1 MGCLYQPNCGG
12 CCFRD
17 KTQAEYQA
25 LKEQKVKAILSAGLK
40 EQNYNWNKPVFLP
53 DGTRRRAALAFMQTK
68 GGLVLGFNENKSS
81 QITDCKQCL
90 MLTPKINA
98 VLPSL
103 RKFLAEFCAIKVT
116 QKSKGKKLLT
126 SSVNK
131 GDVLILEADNG
142 LDIVLEA
149 DCELALDY
157 RMAIFDYV
165 NAEPDIIRFSFRRKT
180 EEQAEPVVE
189 KLKPVI
195 KIAGFDIYIAAGT
208 FLQASKAG
216 QDALT
221 SLVLK
226 YIGGIKGK
234 IADLFCGIGTF
245 SYPLAANKEN
255 KITAADSSEPLLQ
268 GFKTSL
274 NAHILN
280 NVEIVKRN
288 LFKYPFTA
296 SELKGFN
303 AVVFDP
309 PRAGATA
316 QAAELAKMEQKDKP
330 AIVVAVSCNPH
341 SFVNDA
347 NVLTAGGYELKE
359 VTMVDQFV
367 YSNHTEL
374 AALFTKK

>member
-1 MGCLYQPNCGG
+1 MGCVYQQNCGG

-17 KTQAEYQA
+17 KTQEEYRS
-25 LKEQKVKAILSAGLK
+25 LKEQKVKGILSAGLK
-40 EQNYNWNKPVFLP
+40 EQDYKWNKPIFLP

-68 GGLVLGFNENKSS
+68 GGLLLGFNENKSS
-81 QITDCKQCL
+81 QIADCAQCL

-98 VLPSL
+98 ILPSL
-103 RKFLAEFCAIKVT
+103 RRFLAEFCAIKVSR
-116 QKSKGKKLLT
+116 KLKGKKVVV
-126 SSVNK
+126 SSVTK

-149 DCELALDY
+149 DCELVLDY

-165 NAEPDIIRFSFRRKT
+165 NAMTDIIRFSFRRKA
-180 EEQAEPVVE
+180 EEQAEPVIE
-189 KLKPVI
+189 KLKPVV

-208 FLQASKAG
+208 FLQASAAG
-216 QDALT
+216 QDALI

-226 YIGGIKGK
+226 YIGDTGGK

-255 KITAADSSEPLLQ
+255 KIMAADLSEPLLA
-268 GFKTSL
+268 GFQASL
-274 NAHILN
+274 NAHLLH
-280 NVEIVKRN
+280 NVKIEKRN

-296 SELKGFN
+296 DELKEFN

-309 PRAGATA
+309 PRAGAAA
-316 QAAELAKMEQKDKP
+316 QAAELAKMEQSDKP

-347 NVLTAGGYELKE
+347 NVLVSGGYKLKE

-367 YSNHTEL
+367 YSNHAEL

>member
-1 MGCLYQPNCGG
+1 MGCIYQQSCGG
-12 CCFRD
+12 CSFRD
-17 KTQAEYQA
+17 KTPEEYQTF
-25 LKEQKVKAILSAGLK
+25 KEQKVKGILNAGLK
-40 EQNYNWNKPVFLP
+40 EHTYHWNKPVFLP
-53 DGTRRRAALAFMQTK
+53 DGTRRRAALAFSYGK
-68 GGLVLGFNENKSS
+68 NELLLGFNENKSNR
-81 QITDCKQCL
+81 IVNCEQCL

-103 RKFLAEFCAIKVT
+103 RKFLAEFCAIKASR
-116 QKSKGKKLLT
+116 KLKGKKIVV

-142 LDIVLEA
+142 LDVVLEA
-149 DCELALDY
+149 DGELTLDH
-157 RMAIFDYV
+157 RMAIFEYV
-165 NAEPDIIRFSFRRKT
+165 NAAADIIRFSFRRKT

-216 QDALT
+216 QDALI
-221 SLVLK
+221 SPVLK
-226 YIGGIKGK
+226 YIGATGGK

-245 SYPLAANKEN
+245 SYPLAVNKEN
-255 KITAADSSEPLLQ
+255 KITAADLNEPLLN
-268 GFKTSL
+268 GFKASL
-274 NAHILN
+274 NANILH

-296 SELKGFN
+296 AELKGFK

-309 PRAGATA
+309 PRAGAAA
-316 QAAELAKMEQKDKP
+316 QVAELAKMEQSDKP
-330 AIVVAVSCNPH
+330 EKAVAVSCNPH

-347 NVLTAGGYELKE
+347 NILIAGGYKLEE

-367 YSNHTEL
+367 YSNHAEL
-374 AALFTKK
+374 VALFTKK

>member
-17 KTQAEYQA
+17 KTQEEYRA

-40 EQNYNWNKPVFLP
+40 EQSYIWNRPVFLP

-98 VLPSL
+98 ALPSL

-142 LDIVLEA
+142 LDVVLEA

-165 NAEPDIIRFSFRRKT
+165 NNEPDIIRFSFRRKA

-208 FLQASKAG
+208 FLQASKGG

-226 YIGGIKGK
+226 YIGGAKGK

-255 KITAADSSEPLLQ
+255 KIVASDLSEPLLQ
-268 GFKTSL
+268 GFKASL
-274 NAHILN
+274 NANMLN
-280 NVEIVKRN
+280 NVEIEKRN

-296 SELKGFN
+296 SELKGFQ

-309 PRAGATA
+309 PRAGAAA
-316 QAAELAKMEQKDKP
+316 QTVELAKTEQADKP

-347 NVLTAGGYELKE
+347 NVLIAGGYELKE